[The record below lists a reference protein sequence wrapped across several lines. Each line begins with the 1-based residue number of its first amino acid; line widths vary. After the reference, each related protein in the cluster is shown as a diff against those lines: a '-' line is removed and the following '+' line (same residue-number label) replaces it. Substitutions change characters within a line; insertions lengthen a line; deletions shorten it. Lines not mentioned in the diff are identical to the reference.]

1 MKDLPKK
8 VASTVSGIVLF
19 CVGCAMAGLG
29 LTVIAFLAMFA
40 IAAAGLAVLAAPFVA
55 LAQPEASLDEDAA
68 TTAAT
73 A

>member
-1 MKDLPKK
+1 MKNLPKR
-8 VASTVSGIVLF
+8 VASTVAGIVLF

-55 LAQPEASLDEDAA
+55 MAQPDAHQDDDAA
-68 TTAAT
+68 TVAAT